1 MFRIPRH
8 WDPWR
13 ELEQLRSEMNR
24 LWAGSGYVPH
34 SEPAEL
40 PAVNVWRGNHGV
52 TLTAELP
59 GLDPQDLDITVTT
72 DSVTISGDRPAE
84 QLKEGESYHR
94 RERATEP
101 FSRTLELPFEVNPQ
115 QAEAIYEKGILMLR
129 LHRPEEQKSR
139 KIRIRPA

>member
-13 ELEQLRSEMNR
+13 ELDQLRSEMNR
-24 LWAGSGYVPH
+24 LWAGSGYVPQ
-34 SEPAEL
+34 SGPAEF
-40 PAVNVWRGNHGV
+40 PAVNIWRGNHGV
-52 TLTAELP
+52 TLAAELP
-59 GLDPQDLDITVTT
+59 GLDPEGLDITVTT
-72 DSVTISGDRPAE
+72 DSVTISGDRPVE
-84 QLKEGESYHR
+84 ELKAGESYHR